1 MRQLHREV
9 QDAMVQLEAIRHEI
23 RGVGSLASSRALA
36 RGLAGDSGS
45 PDRAAFAHAEHS
57 QAGPAAIGRPEVPK
71 IKAEAPGRSL
81 GHRPE
86 QPSAAPPLDVLPMS
100 AVSAGLLPRRYG
112 EPGEQAGHR
121 LDVMPSGADI
131 LSDAIVERQVAWQ
144 AYEFLRRSR
153 GS

>member
-1 MRQLHREV
+1 M
-9 QDAMVQLEAIRHEI
+9 AQLEAIRHEI
-23 RGVGSLASSRALA
+23 RGVGSLASSGALA

-45 PDRAAFAHAEHS
+45 PPDRAAFAHAEHS
-57 QAGPAAIGRPEVPK
+57 QPGPAPSGCPEAPR
-71 IKAEAPGRSL
+71 IKAEAAEARRSPG
-81 GHRPE
+81 HWPE
-86 QPSAAPPLDVLPMS
+86 LPSAAPPLDVLPMS

-112 EPGEQAGHR
+112 KPGEQAGHR

-144 AYEFLRRSR
+144 AHEFLRRSK